1 MAVYWVRTNGHR
13 LLTLQGY
20 HQKSTI
26 QARPGHDLV
35 HADGWRRH
43 DWRRVHISEFVGMS
57 ALFDLQVWIG
67 LIAHFKTFSYVREHE
82 RQQDGATVRNFGS

>member
-1 MAVYWVRTNGHR
+1 MVGYRVRTNEHR
-13 LLTLQGY
+13 FLILQGY

-43 DWRRVHISEFVGMS
+43 DWRCVYISEFV
-57 ALFDLQVWIG
+57 
-67 LIAHFKTFSYVREHE
+67 
-82 RQQDGATVRNFGS
+82 